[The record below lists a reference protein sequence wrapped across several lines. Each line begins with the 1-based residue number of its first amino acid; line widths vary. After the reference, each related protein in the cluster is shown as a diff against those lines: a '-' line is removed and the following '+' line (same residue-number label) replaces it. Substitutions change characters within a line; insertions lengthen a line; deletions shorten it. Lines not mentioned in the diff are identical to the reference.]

1 MYGRF
6 DETLKASIFLGEL
19 KMDFKNSAKPV
30 QNRQYNIDDEENL
43 IDDYDFR
50 KLNTVRDIGYH
61 LTERMKKAMVAIH
74 ADDDPSFNNPPNI
87 AYPDGETPY
96 ADMIKAV
103 GDMFEGEN
111 SSVKYR
117 YGDPTLVSN
126 VNYDA
131 PSLAMGES
139 TILNPDF
146 QFNELDDVRSDF
158 RRPYIGRLYS
168 ERIYDYNLPTVVF
181 EPGILKLNTGLFGI
195 IATLASN
202 GLGSSGDMAKY
213 LRDPQTNPIKFAF
226 QKIGAAIRGIINFT
240 VGGLVSGTRFYK
252 FEPNMRVY
260 MKFVNEM
267 LIEVASWMGLAMLPQ
282 SDLEDYSDRGG
293 DTQES
298 AEALEVKMNS
308 SLYKESEIDVDTLG
322 DFSIPRSKGYK
333 GLGKSLSVLNILG
346 GWKAHNS
353 STKPGGGTKK
363 SVGEDV
369 TDAVTETIAMTAAMF
384 VTYGLSKGIN
394 VSETFSNNT
403 IRHPLEEDLK
413 AKGDEAFQQTAM
425 GAFATAKTTTEI
437 LGNLLNEKYLEA
449 AGGFVKTLAT
459 SLAKGGTF
467 GEGGLILSG
476 EGRFQLPEIWK
487 DSDYS
492 RTKSLEFEFRAPYGN
507 RLCIFENTMVQA
519 IFLICMTAPRQVGSS
534 TYMSPFYIR
543 AFSKGLFSVEVG
555 LIERLT
561 IKRGEEKNERTNEGF
576 SRVMECSV
584 EIKDVIPNLMIG
596 LNAGIFGVLS
606 SKNIGFREYVAMFA
620 NVDMIDRTVILNHYK
635 NFVNILVNRF
645 SADNLFNEFKYSIS
659 QTLPFKLMLKARQ
672 NFWNYKPPT
681 AVSRIKPAS
690 LN

>member
-1 MYGRF
+1 
-6 DETLKASIFLGEL
+6 
-19 KMDFKNSAKPV
+19 
-30 QNRQYNIDDEENL
+30 
-43 IDDYDFR
+43 
-50 KLNTVRDIGYH
+50 
-61 LTERMKKAMVAIH
+61 
-74 ADDDPSFNNPPNI
+74 
-87 AYPDGETPY
+87 
-96 ADMIKAV
+96 
-103 GDMFEGEN
+103 
-111 SSVKYR
+111 
-117 YGDPTLVSN
+117 
-126 VNYDA
+126 
-131 PSLAMGES
+131 MGEAN
-139 TILNPDF
+139 ILNPDF
-146 QFNELDDVRSDF
+146 QFNELDDIRSDF

-202 GLGSSGDMAKY
+202 GLNSSGDMAKY
-213 LRDPQTNPIKFAF
+213 LRDPLSNPIKFAF
-226 QKIGAAIRGIINFT
+226 QKIGAAIRGILNFT

-282 SDLEDYSDRGG
+282 ADLEDYSDRGG
-293 DTQES
+293 DTKES
-298 AEALEVKMNS
+298 AEALESKMNKS
-308 SLYKESEIDVDTLG
+308 IPIEKEIDVDNLG

-333 GLGKSLSVLNILG
+333 GLAKTLSVLNIIG
-346 GWKAHNS
+346 GWRASNS
-353 STKPGGGTKK
+353 STKPGGTKK
-363 SVGEDV
+363 NFGEEV
-369 TDAVTETIAMTAAMF
+369 KDAVTETVNMTAAMF

-413 AKGDEAFQQTAM
+413 AKGEEAFQQSAM
-425 GAFATAKTTTEI
+425 GALGTAKTTSEI

-449 AGGFVKTLAT
+449 ATGFAKTIAT
-459 SLAKGGTF
+459 SAAKGGNL

-487 DSDYS
+487 DSEYS

-507 RLCIFENTMVQA
+507 RLCIFENTMVQT
-519 IFLICMTAPRQVGSS
+519 IFLLCMTAPRQVGSS

-555 LIERLT
+555 LIEQLT

-576 SRVMECSV
+576 SRVIECSV
-584 EIKDVIPNLMIG
+584 NIKDVIPNLMIG

-606 SKNIGFREYVAMFA
+606 SKNVGFREYVAMFA

-645 SADNLFNEFKYSIS
+645 SADNLFNELKYGIS

-681 AVSRIKPAS
+681 AVSRVRPAS